1 MDELNNNDNQ
11 DENNAFN
18 ITIVVIYNVS
28 PNLTEEHIK
37 EIFSEYGKIKDVY
50 IAINEDTKA
59 KKDYAFIEFENR
71 EDAEQAELYMNGGQ
85 IDGLIIKVEILK
97 QENCIGIQKKKQI
110 I

>member
-18 ITIVVIYNVS
+18 ITIVVVHNIS
-28 PNLTEEHIK
+28 PNLTEQHIK
-37 EIFSEYGKIKDVY
+37 EIFSHYGNIRDVY
-50 IAINEDTKA
+50 IAINEDTKV

-85 IDGLIIKVEILK
+85 IDGLIIKVEILD
-97 QENCIGIQKKKQI
+97 QNNCIGIKKKKI
-110 I
+110 K